1 MCLGLETRT
10 LHSPTYS
17 TWSPGI
23 VPVLYLDCTWSPVRV
38 QGEQFGR
45 GPQPKFAWS
54 TPGLHKEYLAESR
67 EYTWNATW
75 TQHGMPGV
83 SSEIYLLVWP
93 AIVCQSQCM
102 IAHLWGVF
110 TLPHIFLMDS
120 WGMGICGIIRV
131 HGTVDVTCFCS
142 LHNLFKYIC
151 SI

>member
-45 GPQPKFAWS
+45 GYQPKFAWS

-67 EYTWNATW
+67 EYTWNSRDSSYLDSMW
-75 TQHGMPGV
+75 TQCGILECPV
-83 SSEIYLLVWP
+83 LVWP
-93 AIVCQSQCM
+93 AIVC
-102 IAHLWGVF
+102 HL
-110 TLPHIFLMDS
+110 S
-120 WGMGICGIIRV
+120 CICHR
-131 HGTVDVTCFCS
+131 
-142 LHNLFKYIC
+142 
-151 SI
+151 